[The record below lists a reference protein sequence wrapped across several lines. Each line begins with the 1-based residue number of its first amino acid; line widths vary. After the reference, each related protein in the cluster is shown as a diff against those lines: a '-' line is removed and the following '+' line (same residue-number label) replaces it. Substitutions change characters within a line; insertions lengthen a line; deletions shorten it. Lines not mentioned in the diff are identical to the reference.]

1 MGADLAY
8 LDTATL
14 AAQSA
19 KVPSCH
25 PVSLP

>member
-14 AAQSA
+14 AEQSA
-19 KVPSCH
+19 KVASCH
-25 PVSLP
+25 PLSLL